1 VGTIIRMKESDG
13 WKTAFKT
20 KDGLYEWL
28 VMLFGLT
35 NALSTFMCLM
45 NHVLHVFIGKFVV
58 MYFDDILFYSKNLNE
73 HLHHLC
79 NILSVK
85 LYANIKKCTFCMEKI
100 LFLGYIVVAQG
111 IEMDREKVNAIQDW
125 PILKSVSEVSF
136 HELASFYRRFMKD
149 FITLP
154 TPLNEVVKKS
164 IWFKYGEQQE
174 SIFALLKEKL
184 CTCFSFT

>member
-1 VGTIIRMKESDG
+1 
-13 WKTAFKT
+13 
-20 KDGLYEWL
+20 
-28 VMLFGLT
+28 
-35 NALSTFMCLM
+35 
-45 NHVLHVFIGKFVV
+45 
-58 MYFDDILFYSKNLNE
+58 
-73 HLHHLC
+73 
-79 NILSVK
+79 
-85 LYANIKKCTFCMEKI
+85 MEKI